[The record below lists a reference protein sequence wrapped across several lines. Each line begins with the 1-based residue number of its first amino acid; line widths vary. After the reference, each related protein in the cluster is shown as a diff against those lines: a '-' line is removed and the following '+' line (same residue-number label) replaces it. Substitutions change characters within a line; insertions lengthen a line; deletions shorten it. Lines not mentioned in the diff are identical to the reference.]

1 MYFIYGGVYTS
12 TLISQYP
19 SPHHLSFKRDVRLGS
34 TLLGCLFYLAG
45 RAHW

>member
-19 SPHHLSFKRDVRLGS
+19 SPHHLSFKEMSDWDP
-34 TLLGCLFYLAG
+34 LFWAVSFI
-45 RAHW
+45 